1 MTTNDPRDLTYAE
14 ALARAQPRLAELRVA
29 VSAAID
35 QALAFWRDVEPSVR
49 AWVAEADRLTE
60 QQWMDQ
66 AESTRAFYDTMRACL
81 TEIDQRDRA
90 RTSENGEEQTQP

>member
-1 MTTNDPRDLTYAE
+1 MTDDPRDLTYTE
-14 ALARAQPRLAELRVA
+14 ALAAAQPRLATLRVA
-29 VSAAID
+29 VGAAID

-66 AESTRAFYDTMRACL
+66 AESTRAFYDKMRACL
-81 TEIDQRDRA
+81 TAIDQARA
-90 RTSENGEEQTQP
+90 SDSGEDSQP